1 MKEAP
6 DQFYIDKIKEGDTD
20 LYAFLVDRYKYM
32 AYTIALK
39 VLGNKDDSQDVAQE
53 SFIKAYQQLHTFK
66 GNSKFSTWLY
76 TIVYRTAISKWKEN
90 RLETQSIDEP
100 LHERYASDQ
109 ASQPHDQLQA
119 KDEQAFVKRAIQRL
133 PRTEALLVTLF
144 YINESSIKEIREI
157 TGLSLPN
164 IKIKL
169 FRARKRLERELKFLM
184 DSEPEMIVADGKR

>member
-1 MKEAP
+1 MKEGE
-6 DQFYIDKIKEGDTD
+6 DQFYINKIKEGNTD
-20 LYAFLVDRYKYM
+20 LYAVLVDRYKNM
-32 AYTIALK
+32 AYTIAMK

-53 SFIKAYQQLHTFK
+53 SFIKAFQQLHTFK

-90 RLETQSIDEP
+90 RLEIQSIDDSI
-100 LHERYASDQ
+100 HERFTHEQ
-109 ASQPHDQLQA
+109 TFQPYNQLQI
-119 KDEQAFVKRAIQRL
+119 KEEQAFVNQAIQRL

-164 IKIKL
+164 VKIKL
-169 FRARKRLERELKFLM
+169 FRARKKLERDLKFLM
-184 DSEPEMIVADGKR
+184 RPDMITRE

>member
-1 MKEAP
+1 MKEGE
-6 DQFYIDKIKEGDTD
+6 DQFYINKIKEGNTD
-20 LYAFLVDRYKYM
+20 LYAVLVDRYKNM
-32 AYTIALK
+32 AYTIAMK

-90 RLETQSIDEP
+90 RLETQSIDESM
-100 LHERYASDQ
+100 HERFTHEQ
-109 ASQPHDQLQA
+109 TFQPYNQLQI
-119 KDEQAFVKRAIQRL
+119 KDEQEFINQAIQRL

-164 IKIKL
+164 VKIKL
-169 FRARKRLERELKFLM
+169 FRARKKLERDLKFLM
-184 DSEPEMIVADGKR
+184 RPEMITRE

>member
-1 MKEAP
+1 MKEGE
-6 DQFYIDKIKEGDTD
+6 DQFYINKIKEGNTD
-20 LYAFLVDRYKYM
+20 LYAVLVDRYKNM
-32 AYTIALK
+32 AYTIAMK

-53 SFIKAYQQLHTFK
+53 SFIKAFQQLHTFK

-90 RLETQSIDEP
+90 RLETQSIDESI
-100 LHERYASDQ
+100 HERFTHEQ
-109 ASQPHDQLQA
+109 TFQPYNQLQI
-119 KDEQAFVKRAIQRL
+119 KDEQEFVNQAIQRL

-164 IKIKL
+164 VKIKL
-169 FRARKRLERELKFLM
+169 FRARKKLERDLKFLM
-184 DSEPEMIVADGKR
+184 RPEMITRE

>member
-1 MKEAP
+1 MKEGE
-6 DQFYIDKIKEGDTD
+6 DQFYINKIKEGNTD
-20 LYAFLVDRYKYM
+20 LYAVLVDRYKNM
-32 AYTIALK
+32 AYTIAMK

-53 SFIKAYQQLHTFK
+53 SFIKAFQQLHTFK

-76 TIVYRTAISKWKEN
+76 TIVYRTAISKWKGN
-90 RLETQSIDEP
+90 RLETQSIDDSI
-100 LHERYASDQ
+100 HERFTHEQ
-109 ASQPHDQLQA
+109 TFQPYNQLQI
-119 KDEQAFVKRAIQRL
+119 KDEQEFVNQAIQRL

-169 FRARKRLERELKFLM
+169 FRARKKLERDLKFLM
-184 DSEPEMIVADGKR
+184 RPEMITRE

>member
-1 MKEAP
+1 MKEGE
-6 DQFYIDKIKEGDTD
+6 DQFYINKIREGNTD
-20 LYAFLVDRYKYM
+20 LYAVLVDRYKNM
-32 AYTIALK
+32 AYTIAMK

-90 RLETQSIDEP
+90 RLETQSIDESIHARFT
-100 LHERYASDQ
+100 HEQ
-109 ASQPHDQLQA
+109 TFQPYNQLQI
-119 KDEQAFVKRAIQRL
+119 KDEQEFVNQAIQRL

-164 IKIKL
+164 VKIKL
-169 FRARKRLERELKFLM
+169 FRARKKLERDLKFLM
-184 DSEPEMIVADGKR
+184 RPEMITRE

>member
-1 MKEAP
+1 MKEGE
-6 DQFYIDKIKEGDTD
+6 DQFYINKIKEGNTD
-20 LYAFLVDRYKYM
+20 LYAVLVDRYKNM
-32 AYTIALK
+32 AYTIAMK

-90 RLETQSIDEP
+90 RLETQSIDESM
-100 LHERYASDQ
+100 HERFTHEQ
-109 ASQPHDQLQA
+109 TFQPYNQLQI
-119 KDEQAFVKRAIQRL
+119 KDEQEFINQAIQRL

-164 IKIKL
+164 VKIKL
-169 FRARKRLERELKFLM
+169 FRARKKLERDLKFLM
-184 DSEPEMIVADGKR
+184 RPEMIKRE

>member
-1 MKEAP
+1 MKEGE
-6 DQFYIDKIKEGDTD
+6 DQFYINKIKEGNTD
-20 LYAFLVDRYKYM
+20 LYAVLVDRYKNM
-32 AYTIALK
+32 AYTIAMK

-53 SFIKAYQQLHTFK
+53 SFIKAFQQLHTFK

-90 RLETQSIDEP
+90 RLETQSIDDSI
-100 LHERYASDQ
+100 HERFTHEQ
-109 ASQPHDQLQA
+109 TFQPYNQLQI
-119 KDEQAFVKRAIQRL
+119 KDEQEFVNQAIQRL

-169 FRARKRLERELKFLM
+169 FRARKKLERDLKFLM
-184 DSEPEMIVADGKR
+184 RPEMITRE

>member
-1 MKEAP
+1 MKEGE
-6 DQFYIDKIKEGDTD
+6 DQFYINKIKEGNTD
-20 LYAFLVDRYKYM
+20 LYAVLVDRYKNM
-32 AYTIALK
+32 AYTIAMK
-39 VLGNKDDSQDVAQE
+39 VLGKKDDSQDVAQE
-53 SFIKAYQQLHTFK
+53 SFIKAFQQLHTFK

-90 RLETQSIDEP
+90 RLETQSIDDSI
-100 LHERYASDQ
+100 HERFAHEQ
-109 ASQPHDQLQA
+109 TFQPYNQLQI
-119 KDEQAFVKRAIQRL
+119 KDEQELVNQAIQRL

-169 FRARKRLERELKFLM
+169 FRARKKLERDLKFLM
-184 DSEPEMIVADGKR
+184 RPEMITRE